1 MLTRQWRHFKHGT
14 LRLDPGETKNGEGRE
29 FPVSAL
35 PELAAVFEAQRARV
49 SEIEK
54 KTGTI
59 IPWIFCRDDGSP
71 IKGYR
76 KAWASACKRA
86 GLTGKIM
93 HDFRRTGVRNLNRAS
108 IARATAMSLT
118 GHKTESVYRRYSID
132 DEASKREAVMKLAAL
147 HAEDR
152 ETERKVIPLAV
163 AGERK

>member
-1 MLTRQWRHFKHGT
+1 MI
-14 LRLDPGETKNGEGRE
+14 
-29 FPVSAL
+29 V
-35 PELAAVFEAQRARV
+35 
-49 SEIEK
+49 
-54 KTGTI
+54 
-59 IPWIFCRDDGSP
+59 PWIFCRDDGSP

-86 GLTGKIM
+86 GISKIM
-93 HDFRRTGVRNLNRAS
+93 HDFRRTAVRNLNRAS

-152 ETERKVIPLAV
+152 ETRKVVPINEA
-163 AGERK
+163 R